1 MTAPLFV
8 LIACLFCLAA
18 IVTSFF
24 SRRQPSHSDENAI
37 NSPTAL
43 DAAIAMQ
50 RSRRIAELRERAT
63 GHNYVAYALVGA
75 AVLAQIAALATDHFA
90 HASISAVSILP
101 AMAAVFV
108 GQAAKRRLARQE
120 LKAYLNGQRSQ

>member
-18 IVTSFF
+18 
-24 SRRQPSHSDENAI
+24 

-50 RSRRIAELRERAT
+50 RSKRIAELRQRAT
-63 GHNYVAYALVGA
+63 GHNYVAYTLVGA
-75 AVLAQIAALATDHFA
+75 AFLAQIAALATDHFA

-101 AMAAVFV
+101 AMAAVSSV
-108 GQAAKRRLARQE
+108 KP
-120 LKAYLNGQRSQ
+120 RSVALLGRS

>member
-1 MTAPLFV
+1 MTASIFV
-8 LIACLFCLAA
+8 LVACLFCLAA
-18 IVTSFF
+18 IMMSFYSQRYPF
-24 SRRQPSHSDENAI
+24 RSDENSV
-37 NSPTAL
+37 NSPAAL

-50 RSRRIAELRERAT
+50 RSKRIADLRQRAT
-63 GHNYVAYALVGA
+63 AHNYVAYTLVGA
-75 AVLAQIAALATDHFA
+75 AFLAQIAALATDHFA

-120 LKAYLNGQRSQ
+120 LKAYLNSRRSQ